1 VLEEDMFDKKKQ
13 LMWSKLKVGLVTTL
27 AFGILFLTIFFAGD
41 IHEIFAPKVKIRAD
55 IKDVRGLR
63 KGAPVWFSGIEI
75 GSVKDIE
82 LDPAVGTYV
91 TMSINQ
97 DDIKFVKKDSKA
109 SVMTMGLL
117 GDKYVE
123 ISSGSRDA
131 EQVAPGDIIQGTVQ
145 VEIQDIVTASSK
157 SLAKVT
163 DFLSKLESLLDKF
176 AQSQGT
182 VAKFLNDPS
191 IYDNLKETTATLSV
205 IVKDIND
212 SEGSFKMFI
221 EDPSIYNRMDQ
232 ATASLEKFSKNLN
245 EGSGTIAKLVR
256 DPEIYDNLNKASK
269 QLSVVIERIE
279 SGEGLAGTLLSD
291 RELSIELKDTVV
303 ELKNSLS
310 EFEELIAEIKAN
322 PDKYIKFSVF

>member
-1 VLEEDMFDKKKQ
+1 
-13 LMWSKLKVGLVTTL
+13 MWSKLKVGLVTTL
-27 AFGILFLTIFFAGD
+27 ALGVLFLTIFFAGD
-41 IHEIFAPKVKIRAD
+41 IHEIFVKKIQIKAD

-75 GSVKDIE
+75 GSVKDIK

-91 TMSINQ
+91 TMSISQ
-97 DDIKFVKKDSKA
+97 DAIKFVKKDSTA
-109 SVMTMGLL
+109 SVLTMGLL

-123 ISSGSRDA
+123 ISSGSPDA
-131 EQVAPGDIIQGTVQ
+131 EPVRPGDVLQGAVQ
-145 VEIQDIVTASSK
+145 LEIQDIVNASSK
-157 SLAKVT
+157 SLAKIT
-163 DFLSKLESLLDKF
+163 EFITKLESLLDKF
-176 AQSQGT
+176 EKSQGT

-221 EDPSIYNRMDQ
+221 EDPSLYNRMDK
-232 ATASLEKFSKNLN
+232 ATASLEEFSKNLN

-269 QLSVVIERIE
+269 QLSVIIERIE

-291 RELSIELKDTVV
+291 RELSIELKDTIV
-303 ELKNSLS
+303 ELKNSLN
-310 EFEELIAEIKAN
+310 EFEELITEIKAN

>member
-1 VLEEDMFDKKKQ
+1 MFDKKKQ

-27 AFGILFLTIFFAGD
+27 ALAILFLTIFFAGD
-41 IHEIFAPKVKIRAD
+41 IHEIFIPKVKIRAD

-63 KGAPVWFSGIEI
+63 RGAPVWFSGIEI
-75 GSVKDIE
+75 GSVKDIK
-82 LDPAVGTYV
+82 LDPIVGTYV
-91 TMSINQ
+91 TMSISQ
-97 DDIKFVKKDSKA
+97 DDIKFVKKDSTA

-123 ISSGSRDA
+123 ISSGSSDA
-131 EQVAPGDIIQGTVQ
+131 EPVNPGDILQGTQ
-145 VEIQDIVTASSK
+145 QLEIQDIVAASSK

-163 DFLSKLESLLDKF
+163 DFVGKLESLLDKF
-176 AQSQGT
+176 EKSQGT

-221 EDPSIYNRMDQ
+221 EDPSLYNRMDK
-232 ATASLEKFSKNLN
+232 ATASLEEFSKNLN
-245 EGSGTIAKLVR
+245 EGSGTVAKLVR

>member
-1 VLEEDMFDKKKQ
+1 
-13 LMWSKLKVGLVTTL
+13 
-27 AFGILFLTIFFAGD
+27 
-41 IHEIFAPKVKIRAD
+41 
-55 IKDVRGLR
+55 
-63 KGAPVWFSGIEI
+63 
-75 GSVKDIE
+75 
-82 LDPAVGTYV
+82 
-91 TMSINQ
+91 MSINQ
-97 DDIKFVKKDSKA
+97 DDIKFVKKDSTA

-123 ISSGSRDA
+123 ISSGSPDA
-131 EQVAPGDIIQGTVQ
+131 EPVAPGDIIQGTEQ
-145 VEIQDIVTASSK
+145 IEIQDIVAASSK

-163 DFLSKLESLLDKF
+163 DFVGKLESLLDKF
-176 AQSQGT
+176 EKSQGT

-205 IVKDIND
+205 IVKDINN

-221 EDPSIYNRMDQ
+221 EDPSIYRRMDQ
-232 ATASLEKFSKNLN
+232 ATASLEEFSKNLN

-291 RELSIELKDTVV
+291 KELSIELKDTVV